1 MTDALAAADV
11 QRAKAAPL
19 EERLF
24 LVSPLGIAGTAALVF
39 AVIGASYVLVAR
51 LSGYPL
57 AGASGAVHLA
67 AIMPGFA
74 TALLV
79 ATILGMQRYA
89 TVRQAAEAPAF
100 AQIISDGDEAAAERP
115 TRLLLA
121 SVVGAVVVG
130 LPVTALTVPTAQ
142 WHVHPAVYVWRAA
155 FCMLLCILA
164 ARGFMNAARNGAN
177 LRRRIDRGLT
187 VELLHVDRLAVIG
200 RQSAR
205 NALVWFTAVAVLCLY
220 FVGDAGNNLAMP
232 IVVLACAGVG
242 LWIFLRPMLR
252 VRHRISVAKEAELER
267 LRAEIGRA
275 VAQERGDA
283 HAAARLPGLVAY
295 EARIQAVREWPFDNS
310 TLMRVGAY
318 VLIPTIPWFG
328 QAVVNDLLERLAH

>member
-1 MTDALAAADV
+1 MTDAVAAADA

-39 AVIGASYVLVAR
+39 AVIGASYVLVAAVA
-51 LSGYPL
+51 GYPL
-57 AGASGAVHLA
+57 FGANGAGHLA

-89 TVRQAAEAPAF
+89 MVRQTAEAPAF
-100 AQIISDGDEAAAERP
+100 AAITSGGDEPAAERP
-115 TRLLLA
+115 PRLLLA
-121 SVVGAVVVG
+121 SAVGAAVIG
-130 LPVTALTVPTAQ
+130 LPVTALTVTTAQ
-142 WHVHPAVYVWRAA
+142 WHAYPAVYAWRAA

-177 LRRRIDRGLT
+177 LRRRIDRGLA

-220 FVGDAGNNLAMP
+220 FVGGDGNLAMP
-232 IVVLACAGVG
+232 IVVVACAGVG

-252 VRHRISVAKEAELER
+252 VHGRVRIAKETELER

-275 VAQERGDA
+275 VVSERVDPT
-283 HAAARLPGLVAY
+283 AATRLPGLVAY

-328 QAVVNDLLERLAH
+328 QAVVNDLLQRLAH